1 MYLFF
6 DIIKIIVLGVGY
18 MFLYSIVM
26 FFSMSFCLA
35 NDVDKQDELHQ
46 QERISMKYRKFA
58 QNKLVRDK
66 IMSII
71 GAYGSKFDWKTL
83 DDAEFLEQLK
93 LKLMEEAAEV
103 CSAQTQEAIIE
114 ELADVLEVMIA
125 WCQLLGCSLDDVIL
139 AQRKKFEK
147 RGGYQDRKYVISAE
161 HVQGSPCEQ
170 YCLAEPEKYPEIT

>member
-1 MYLFF
+1 M
-6 DIIKIIVLGVGY
+6 
-18 MFLYSIVM
+18 
-26 FFSMSFCLA
+26 A
-35 NDVDKQDELHQ
+35 NDLDMQNESCQ
-46 QERISMKYRKFA
+46 QGEICMKYRKFA

-71 GAYGSKFDWKTL
+71 GAYGSKFEWKTL

-93 LKLMEEAAEV
+93 LKIMEEAAEV
-103 CSAQTQEAIIE
+103 CAAQTQDAIIE

-125 WCQLLGCSLDDVIL
+125 WCEFLGCSLDDVIV

-147 RGGYQDRKYVISAE
+147 RGGYQERKYIMTVE

-170 YCLAEPEKYPEIT
+170 YCLAEPEKYPEIIE